1 MNKMNRY
8 DVMWKCP
15 LCDRM
20 IPDSLYM
27 VAKMHGVCECK
38 EQYYWQFDKFI
49 IDKDD
54 KIGES
59 IDIPDDIEQEVR
71 DIIKNSLEV
80 ELGETYL
87 DGYYTGYKTGYN
99 ERYKDRNDTIMNGK
113 YMNIKDNV

>member
-49 IDKDD
+49 LDKDD
-54 KIGES
+54 KISES
-59 IDIPDDIEQEVR
+59 IDISDEVEQEVR

-80 ELGETYL
+80 EFEKTYL
-87 DGYYTGYKTGYN
+87 DGYS
-99 ERYKDRNDTIMNGK
+99 RGK
-113 YMNIKDNV
+113 VEAYEHVKSLLEEQ